1 MHGLVSETSICYWQ
15 GQPENYKLIKI
26 YSLFDGF
33 LLKNKHFKFQSMQ
46 CQSDKINN
54 HKVIVKRK
62 SQKVKSFNTHRVK
75 LFKEKG

>member
-1 MHGLVSETSICYWQ
+1 
-15 GQPENYKLIKI
+15 
-26 YSLFDGF
+26 
-33 LLKNKHFKFQSMQ
+33 MQ